1 MSLALGVMVEGQEGL
16 SWARWRQLLDAVEAL
31 GYESI
36 WRSDHWF
43 SFTEDRTLDALEPFM
58 SFVLAAERTRRLRFG
73 PLVSAVT
80 FRPPALVARMAAQ
93 IDALSGGRFV
103 LGMGAGWNVPEHD
116 AFGIDFPPVRERLDR
131 LEEAI
136 QVARALWAPGPA
148 NFAGAHYQLRDAEC
162 TPKPAQGRLPI
173 MVGGNGEQRTLRIVA
188 RHADE
193 WNALYLTADAYRAK
207 NAVLAERCAEVGRDP
222 ATIRRSMMIGYLVG
236 RDTRELHAHLARL
249 PAQRGGGASRDPER
263 AIAALRERGWLIG
276 TPDAIVEQ
284 CGRLAEAGLDRL
296 MLHHLA
302 IDDDAALEL
311 VAARV
316 LPQLR

>member
-1 MSLALGVMVEGQEGL
+1 MVEGQEGL
-16 SWARWRQLLDAVEAL
+16 TWTRWRDLLLETEAL

-43 SFTEDRTLDALEPFM
+43 SFTADRTLPALEPFL
-58 SFVLAAERTRRLRFG
+58 SFVLAAEVTRRLRFG
-73 PLVSAVT
+73 PLVAAVT

-103 LGMGAGWNVPEHD
+103 LGLGAGWNVPEHE
-116 AFGIDFPPVRERLDR
+116 AFAFELAPPRERLDR

-148 NFAGAHYQLRDAEC
+148 HFAGRYYQLRGAEC
-162 TPKPAQGRLPI
+162 YPKPAQPRLPI
-173 MVGGNGEQRTLRIVA
+173 LVGGNGEQRTLRIVA

-193 WNALYLTADAYRAK
+193 WNALYQAPEAYRVK

-236 RDTRELHAHLARL
+236 RDERELRAHLAKL
-249 PAQRGGGASRDPER
+249 PANRGGGTPQDPDR
-263 AIAALRERGWLIG
+263 ALAALRERGWLVG
-276 TPDAIVEQ
+276 TPDALVEQ

-302 IDDDAALEL
+302 LDDDTALEL
-311 VAARV
+311 VASRV